1 MTGDQEATPPPLSA
15 RSVALSLLLCARPPR
30 LSGRDVVTLGE
41 MFGVAVP
48 TMRVALSRMVAAGDL
63 EVAEGIYTLGPQHL
77 DRQRVTEAL
86 AHPRRRPYDGMWRML
101 VVVDRGRPAPERA
114 ALRRALTRAR
124 HAEVREGVWLRPDNL
139 HPQPEVDDPLLGPST
154 GRGPADA
161 HPAGS
166 DDSGLLAFSARPAKD
181 RALTRQLWDLPG
193 WVSTADRLLS
203 VMRSDAPPPERLTA
217 AAAAARHLCLDP
229 ALPDELAPEQ
239 WPADDLRWAYEDFRN
254 ELSSHYLVATT
265 SADPVGGRRGDE
277 PATDTGDLAAATDLA
292 AAGDLAD
299 ADAVDIA
306 AADDMTAA
314 DAPRAPDTAESRA
327 SKEQT

>member
-1 MTGDQEATPPPLSA
+1 MAGDHEATPPPLSA
-15 RSVALSLLLCARPPR
+15 RSVALSLLLGARPPR
-30 LSGRDVVTLGE
+30 LRGRDVVTLGE

-63 EVAEGIYTLGPQHL
+63 EVDDGIYTLGPQHL

-124 HAEVREGVWLRPDNL
+124 HAELREGVWLRPDNL
-139 HPQPEVDDPLLGPST
+139 HPQPEVADPLLGPST

-166 DDSGLLAFSARPAKD
+166 DDPGLLAFSTRPAKD

-193 WVSTADRLLS
+193 WASTAHRLLS

-217 AAAAARHLCLDP
+217 AAAAVRHLCLDP

-254 ELSSHYLVATT
+254 ELSSRYLGTTT
-265 SADPVGGRRGDE
+265 SADPVGGRTGDE
-277 PATDTGDLAAATDLA
+277 PATDTGDLAAATDRA

-299 ADAVDIA
+299 ADDLTD
-306 AADDMTAA
+306 ADDIIAT
-314 DAPRAPDTAESRA
+314 DAPRATDTAESRA

>member
-1 MTGDQEATPPPLSA
+1 MTGDHEATPPLSA
-15 RSVALSLLLCARPPR
+15 RSVALSLLLGARPPR

-63 EVAEGIYTLGPQHL
+63 EVDEGIYTLGPSHL

-114 ALRRALTRAR
+114 ALRSALTRAR
-124 HAEVREGVWLRPDNL
+124 HAELREGVWLRPDNL
-139 HPQPEVDDPLLGPST
+139 HPQPEVADPLLGSFP
-154 GRGPADA
+154 GRRSADA
-161 HPAGS
+161 HPADS
-166 DDSGLLAFSARPAKD
+166 DDSGLLAFSTLPAKD
-181 RALTRQLWDLPG
+181 RVLTRQLWDLPG
-193 WVSTADRLLS
+193 WASTANRLLS
-203 VMRSDAPPPERLTA
+203 VLRSDAPPPERLA
-217 AAAAARHLCLDP
+217 AAAAAVRHLCLDP
-229 ALPDELAPEQ
+229 ALPDELAPER

-277 PATDTGDLAAATDLA
+277 PATDTDDLTDTDRA

-299 ADAVDIA
+299 ADDLDVTDTDDIIA
-306 AADDMTAA
+306 T
-314 DAPRAPDTAESRA
+314 DAPRAPDTAESRE